1 MNFPWIFY
9 GCSMNYSMNS
19 MNVPLIFYELSMD
32 LPLIVYEIS
41 MDVLWIFYGFSI
53 FVSRCPEQVAAQ
65 LAPRSGALLHQLR
78 WRPSS
83 GEISGAP
90 HDLGNLQI
98 YCCITYILFTDIQES
113 NLDGNIYR
121 KTIPKKVVTLW

>member
-41 MDVLWIFYGFSI
+41 MKFLWMFYGFSMD
-53 FVSRCPEQVAAQ
+53 FRSLSVDAQSRLLLSLRREVAPYSTSFAGVRAQVRFRGPPMTWETSKYTA
-65 LAPRSGALLHQLR
+65 
-78 WRPSS
+78 
-83 GEISGAP
+83 
-90 HDLGNLQI
+90 
-98 YCCITYILFTDIQES
+98 
-113 NLDGNIYR
+113 
-121 KTIPKKVVTLW
+121 V